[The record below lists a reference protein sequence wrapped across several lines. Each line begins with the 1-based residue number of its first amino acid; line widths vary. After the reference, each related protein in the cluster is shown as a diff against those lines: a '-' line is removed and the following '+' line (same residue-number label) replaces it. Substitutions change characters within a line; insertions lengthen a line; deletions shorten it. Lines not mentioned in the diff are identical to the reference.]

1 MRHFLR
7 RCALCAFTAVLTV
20 LAVTGLVE
28 PANSRADDD
37 CAPGW
42 VWSPDLNQCVFWL
55 PAVNRPGGPGVRAD
69 QAGRRSGRA
78 RWPWPTLGMRSV
90 GGVS

>member
-42 VWSPDLNQCVFWL
+42 VWSPDLNQRLSTCAGVTSL
-55 PAVNRPGGPGVRAD
+55 PPAHRLTGNNGHSPF
-69 QAGRRSGRA
+69 Q
-78 RWPWPTLGMRSV
+78 W
-90 GGVS
+90 